1 MKITLAQMQPDVGDL
16 TANVNNICTLLT
28 EASRNHS
35 ELVLFPELSLSG
47 YVTNQQTLEE
57 TAINDNDDSIMKIKQ
72 ACNKDNID
80 AVISFPELTEQ
91 NFYIT
96 SLYIDHNGEVL
107 AKYRKTHLFADEQK
121 LFTKGEDYPVFNTQF
136 GKLGMMICYDLEFPE
151 VARLLKLQGAE
162 MILISTANMQP
173 YEHHQDVYLMSRALE
188 NEVPVAIANQVGI
201 NEPHHFFGHSAVVDH
216 NGQFLLKF
224 DNVAQAQ
231 QVNVNL
237 NITRDADLDYVNNLH
252 SNIYQK
258 LFSKGECVIWNKV
271 NYNNLYHS
279 IKLLCLV

>member
-57 TAINDNDDSIMKIKQ
+57 TAISDNDDSIMKIKQ

-80 AVISFPELTEQ
+80 AVISFPELAEE

-258 LFSKGECVIWNKV
+258 LSSVKESV
-271 NYNNLYHS
+271 
-279 IKLLCLV
+279 

>member
-1 MKITLAQMQPDVGDL
+1 MKITLAQMQPDVGGL
-16 TANVNNICTLLT
+16 TTNANNICNLLA
-28 EASRNHS
+28 EESRHHS

-47 YVTNQQTLEE
+47 YVTNHQTLEK
-57 TAINDNDDSIMKIKQ
+57 TAINDNDDLIMKIKQ
-72 ACNKDNID
+72 ACNINNID
-80 AVISFPELTEQ
+80 AVISFPERVEQ
-91 NFYIT
+91 LFYIT

-107 AKYRKTHLFADEQK
+107 GKYRKTHLFADEQK

-188 NEVPVAIANQVGI
+188 NELPVAIANQVGI

-216 NGQFLLKF
+216 NGQFLLKL
-224 DNVAQAQ
+224 DSVAQSQ

-237 NITRDADLDYVNNLH
+237 NIERDADLDYVNNLH
-252 SNIYQK
+252 ASIYQK
-258 LFSKGECVIWNKV
+258 LSSAKESV
-271 NYNNLYHS
+271 
-279 IKLLCLV
+279 